1 MVSQSFI
8 HFWQFLLD
16 LNMAF
21 DVQKRLNHWSQC
33 DLMKCLNSHRSPA
46 RGDRRWPL
54 GTKRIGS
61 VGVNTI
67 LRTASVLLYWMWLRR
82 HILLGGKVGLR
93 LAIQIGMALAID
105 GLVEV
110 MKNQKIKEQ
119 QIYIYIVLV
128 FIKFPWREHRM
139 DMPLHQSQWFLEIFC
154 LCNFG
159 GKKVASWFTPAS
171 GDSLYVGR
179 RSQRWSCIGCR
190 RFGCGHCQWLAT
202 ALWRS
207 SVSTETLMT
216 SGFNEGWLYNL
227 HSMIHDSVWR
237 CGCLCFC
244 FLPMQI
250 TTDEI
255 WWNEGENSLGFLK
268 WIGTVALKD
277 VVIGSGGAMLMR
289 FVQALHF
296 AKRCKAGPAV
306 WLHFLRA
313 IPWYTYTAY
322 TCIWGPIWR
331 MLTDMDPWH
340 FADFSG
346 AYPTKPDFCR
356 DLNLLDFFWSTWP
369 TCWWSEL
376 QTTGMS
382 FSWSDTVAMWPSFFM
397 YCRF

>member
-1 MVSQSFI
+1 MFRSGSITEANVTCWWSVWTPTGALQEAI
-8 HFWQFLLD
+8 EDDPWGQRELD
-16 LNMAF
+16 PWGWTRSWERPQYSSTECGSEGTF
-21 DVQKRLNHWSQC
+21 
-33 DLMKCLNSHRSPA
+33 CLWEGRSPP
-46 RGDRRWPL
+46 RNPNRH
-54 GTKRIGS
+54 GTRNWW
-61 VGVNTI
+61 VG
-67 LRTASVLLYWMWLRR
+67 RSDE
-82 HILLGGKVGLR
+82 KP
-93 LAIQIGMALAID
+93 
-105 GLVEV
+105 
-110 MKNQKIKEQ
+110 KNQRATD
-119 QIYIYIVLV
+119 IYIYIVLV

-139 DMPLHQSQWFLEIFC
+139 DMPLHQSQRFLEIFR